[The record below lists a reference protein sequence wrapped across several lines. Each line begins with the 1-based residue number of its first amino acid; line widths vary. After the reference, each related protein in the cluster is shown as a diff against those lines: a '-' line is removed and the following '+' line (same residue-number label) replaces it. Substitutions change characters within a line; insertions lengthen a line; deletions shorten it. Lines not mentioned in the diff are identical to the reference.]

1 MTATG
6 FEIDA
11 LVRFIRKD
19 PRENATASPHCS
31 DYVSVLGFDLKI
43 GRGEKIRT
51 SDPFSPREVRYQAA
65 LRPDRLGVFAAKRA
79 APTGGNHTCRRW
91 TWEDKNL
98 APQNLQNLFKFR
110 TYLFDYL
117 LALSDV
123 GLGIVACEALTRTT
137 DGKALV
143 IEETSDLTDYQ
154 NVLSLVITAIASSF
168 YRL

>member
-19 PRENATASPHCS
+19 PREKATASPHCS

-65 LRPDRLGVFAAKRA
+65 LRPDRFQVFAAKGPLLQA
-79 APTGGNHTCRRW
+79 AII
-91 TWEDKNL
+91 L
-98 APQNLQNLFKFR
+98 A
-110 TYLFDYL
+110 
-117 LALSDV
+117 AV
-123 GLGIVACEALTRTT
+123 GLGKIR
-137 DGKALV
+137 
-143 IEETSDLTDYQ
+143 I
-154 NVLSLVITAIASSF
+154 
-168 YRL
+168 